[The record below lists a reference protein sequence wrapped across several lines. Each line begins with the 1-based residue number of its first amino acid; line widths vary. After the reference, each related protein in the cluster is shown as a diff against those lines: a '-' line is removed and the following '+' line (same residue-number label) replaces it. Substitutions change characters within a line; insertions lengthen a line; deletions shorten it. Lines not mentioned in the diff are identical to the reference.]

1 MTHDEAREVIVSVL
15 GRIAPEIEPSTI
27 APDEELGA
35 DLDLD
40 SMDFLNLVEGV
51 AAAVHVDI
59 PERDYP
65 ELVTLESFTAYLE
78 RSAPAS

>member
-1 MTHDEAREVIVSVL
+1 MTHDEARQMIVSVL
-15 GRIAPEIEPSTI
+15 GRVAPEIDPNGI
-27 APDEELGA
+27 DPDEELGA

-51 AAAVHVDI
+51 AAAAHIDI

-65 ELVTLESFTAYLE
+65 ELLTLGSFTAYVE
-78 RSAPAS
+78 RTAPT